1 MFMDWENHIVKT
13 SILPKAIY
21 SFGAI
26 PIKIP
31 KKKRSIFPRNR
42 IILKYILNHKKLHR
56 AKAIL
61 RKNNK
66 AGSITFLYF

>member
-31 KKKRSIFPRNR
+31 KKKGAFFPE
-42 IILKYILNHKKLHR
+42 IE
-56 AKAIL
+56 
-61 RKNNK
+61 
-66 AGSITFLYF
+66 